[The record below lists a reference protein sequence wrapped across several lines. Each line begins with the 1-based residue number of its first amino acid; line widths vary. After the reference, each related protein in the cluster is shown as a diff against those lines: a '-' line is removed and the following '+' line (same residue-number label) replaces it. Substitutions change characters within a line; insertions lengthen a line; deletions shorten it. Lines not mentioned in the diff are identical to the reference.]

1 MKLNKNLIISSLL
14 LFILLGCQNVKNTLS
29 LKKGESVD
37 EFLIEKKNPLV
48 LPPDYSEL
56 PVPRKKN
63 NSQKAIVNDENID
76 LSEILEKSDEK
87 KKISGNGDIEKSIS
101 EIIESE

>member
-1 MKLNKNLIISSLL
+1 MKLYKNLVITFLA
-14 LFILLGCQNVKNTLS
+14 FITFVGCQSVKNTLT
-29 LKKGESVD
+29 LKKDQSVD

-56 PVPRKKN
+56 PVPKKQN
-63 NSQKAIVNDENID
+63 ETKKVSVQDENID
-76 LSEILEKSDEK
+76 LSEILEKSDK
-87 KKISGNGDIEKSIS
+87 KKTISGNGDIEKSIS